1 MTRADQFAARIPA
14 YRARA
19 NELALPDECDVVRKS
34 ASPMTDSRG
43 NKTYPE
49 VTASSPR
56 CQLRTGGQ
64 IRPDERAF
72 ADRIQSIAPYAIDLP
87 YDADITAKDVLVV
100 NDTRRFEVVGVLKAG
115 DFGIFTVSIAEERG

>member
-19 NELALPDECDVVRKS
+19 NELALPDECAVVRKS
-34 ASPMTDSRG
+34 TSPTTDSRG
-43 NKTYPE
+43 NKTYAE
-49 VTASSPR
+49 ETASSPR

-72 ADRIQSIAPYAIDLP
+72 ADRIQSVTPYAIDLP
-87 YDADITAKDVLVV
+87 YDADITAKDVIVV
-100 NDTRRFEVVGVLKAG
+100 NATRRFDVVGVMKAG
-115 DFGIFTVSIAEERG
+115 DFGIFAVAIAEERS